1 MLRVEM
7 MKLNRSLALLLC
19 ATAPTFVALL
29 GFLMVVDRKTPGEWA
44 QFTGGGA
51 GMWATFMLPMT
62 VTALTVLVAQIEHGP
77 KGWNSVLAAPV
88 ARWRT
93 FLAKALVVLG
103 LVGAMSVLLWALVH
117 VAGYAVEQVKGD
129 AHLTGKP
136 APEEMAETLLRMYAA
151 SVFLVVLQLWAALRF
166 RSFVPPLV
174 LGIGGTFVA
183 AIAYGSRYGVYFPWL
198 LPVNAGLA
206 TEAWRNEIGLSLGLF
221 GGIAALVAMLIH
233 MSRYEAP

>member
-29 GFLMVVDRKTPGEWA
+29 SFLMLVDRDKPGEWA
-44 QFTGGGA
+44 RFTTGGA

-77 KGWNSVLAAPV
+77 KGWNFVLAAPV

-93 FLAKALVVLG
+93 FLAKAVVVLG
-103 LVGAMSVLLWALVH
+103 LVGAMSVLLWALMH
-117 VAGYAVEQVKGD
+117 VAGFLVEQVKGD

-136 APEEMAETLLRMYAA
+136 APGGMAELLLRMYAA
-151 SVFLVVLQLWAALRF
+151 GVFLVVLQLWAALRF

-183 AIAYGSRYGVYFPWL
+183 AMAYGSNYGVYFPWL
-198 LPVNAGLA
+198 LPVNAALA
-206 TEAWRNEIGLSLGLF
+206 TEAWRHEMGLNLGLF
-221 GGIAALVAMLIH
+221 GGIAALLAMLVH